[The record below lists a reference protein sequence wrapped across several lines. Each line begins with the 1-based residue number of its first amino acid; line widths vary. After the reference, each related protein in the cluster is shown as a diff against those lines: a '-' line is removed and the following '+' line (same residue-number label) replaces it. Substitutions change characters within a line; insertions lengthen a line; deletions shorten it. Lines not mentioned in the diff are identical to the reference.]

1 MPITLQK
8 GADTIVLPPDLLWED
23 EFAWSPVSQGTER
36 SVTGALLV
44 DVSTRQG
51 GMPITLT
58 GTERHAW
65 LLRPEVQA
73 LRAWLALPEQ
83 VFTITINGQA
93 FTVLFDH
100 GTDEVSR
107 AFVVAQLVDYRDP
120 APQDYYCSVTLRF
133 ITQTP

>member
-1 MPITLQK
+1 MAITLQK
-8 GADTIVLPPDLLWED
+8 GADTIVLPPDLLWSD
-23 EFAWSPVSQGTER
+23 EFAWSPVSQSTER
-36 SVTGALLV
+36 SVTGALLI

-83 VFTITINGQA
+83 VFTLTINGQA

-107 AFVVAQLVDYRDP
+107 AFVVAQLVDYSDP

-133 ITQTP
+133 ITKTP

>member
-1 MPITLQK
+1 MAITLQK
-8 GADTIVLPPDLLWED
+8 SADTIVLPPDLLWSD
-23 EFAWSPVSQGTER
+23 EFAWSLVSQGTER

-73 LRAWLALPEQ
+73 LRTWLALPEQ
-83 VFTITINGQA
+83 VFTLTINGQS

-107 AFVVAQLVDYRDP
+107 AFVVAQLVDYSDP

-133 ITQTP
+133 ITKTP

>member
-1 MPITLQK
+1 MAITLQK
-8 GADTIVLPPDLLWED
+8 GADTIVLPPDLLWSD
-23 EFAWSPVSQGTER
+23 EFAWSPVSQSTER

-44 DVSTRQG
+44 DVSTRHG

-83 VFTITINGQA
+83 VFTLTINGQA

-107 AFVVAQLVDYRDP
+107 AFVVAQLVDYSDP

-133 ITQTP
+133 ITKTP